1 MAKNCA
7 ERCTR
12 ALTKTTSF
20 RFTHLLN
27 VHEEENAWCP
37 WIGLP
42 FKNTSLQM
50 CVCVCVC
57 VLVWLLMST
66 YCCLF
71 KLLVKLHCRFDVHT
85 LKTCWWWK
93 NSYFFESVHI
103 HALTNSSHITENI
116 SNFNYSIGI
125 KAPLFCSFAQ
135 SFGSSCITARSVYV
149 LPESRWQERKQER
162 KQ

>member
-1 MAKNCA
+1 MHEGAYKDNILQVYTFTECA
-7 ERCTR
+7 RRRKCLVSMNRITFQKYIV
-12 ALTKTTSF
+12 AD
-20 RFTHLLN
+20 
-27 VHEEENAWCP
+27 V
-37 WIGLP
+37 
-42 FKNTSLQM
+42 

-135 SFGSSCITARSVYV
+135 SFGSPCITARSVYI